1 MAVNVFKTLA
11 PSHNGMNPRLDVYMD
26 HGAARPINPRVLE
39 TMTPYFTK
47 SFGNPASFHTP
58 GFEALKALN
67 GAREQVAYLIGAE
80 ASEIVF
86 TSCATESNNLGIV
99 GTATRYRKEGGRIV
113 VSEIEHISIMNICK
127 ELSRQ
132 GFEIKYSPV
141 DREGIVDLGQLKE
154 IVDDKTVMV
163 SIMAANGEI
172 GTIQPIEEAAEIAH
186 AHGAFLHTDATAA
199 AGQVPLDTSTM
210 KFDLMT
216 LSSNDLYG
224 PKGVGALYV
233 KKGLRLKP
241 YMIGG
246 GQEGGLRS
254 GSENIPGI
262 VGMGKAAELAMGE
275 MEGESKRLTRL
286 RDRLVR
292 GITEAVPESY
302 LNGHSTR
309 RLPNN
314 ANIRFSYIE
323 GESLILSLDQLGIRV
338 SSGSACVAKTLEPS
352 HVLRAI
358 GLKHEEAH
366 GSLVFTLGKSNREDD
381 VEYVIQQM
389 PEVVR
394 RLRAMSP
401 LTPEELR

>member
-1 MAVNVFKTLA
+1 
-11 PSHNGMNPRLDVYMD
+11 MNVYMD
-26 HGAARPINPRVLE
+26 HGAAHPVDPRVLNA
-39 TMTPYFTK
+39 MTSYFSE
-47 SFGNPASFHTP
+47 SFGNPSSFHAL
-58 GFEALKALN
+58 GFDAQKAVSK
-67 GAREQVAYLIGAE
+67 AREQVASLVGAQT
-80 ASEIVF
+80 SEIIF

-99 GTATRYRKEGGRIV
+99 GAALRYRKKGSRIV
-113 VSEIEHISIMNICK
+113 VSEIEHISVLNICK

-132 GFEIKYSPV
+132 GFEIQYAPV
-141 DREGIVDLGQLKE
+141 NPDGILDVERLKE
-154 IVDDKTVMV
+154 LVNDETVLV
-163 SIMAANGEI
+163 SIMTANGEI
-172 GTIQPIEEAAEIAH
+172 GTIQPIKEAMEIAH
-186 AHGAFLHTDATAA
+186 SHDALFHTDATAA
-199 AGQVPLDTSTM
+199 AGQIPLDASSM

-241 YMIGG
+241 HMIGG
-246 GQEGGLRS
+246 GQEDGLRS

-262 VGMGKAAELAMGE
+262 VGMGEAVEIIQKE
-275 MEGESKRLTRL
+275 MVVESERLTKL
-286 RDRLVR
+286 RDRLID
-292 GITEAVPESY
+292 GITNAVLESY
-302 LNGHSTR
+302 LNGHPTK

-323 GESLILSLDQLGIRV
+323 GEALILSLDQLGIRV

-352 HVLRAI
+352 HVLRAL

-366 GSLVFTLGKSNREDD
+366 GSLVFTLGKSNRGED
-381 VEYVIQQM
+381 VEYVIQKM

-401 LTPEELR
+401 LTPKELG

>member
-1 MAVNVFKTLA
+1 
-11 PSHNGMNPRLDVYMD
+11 MD
-26 HGAARPINPRVLE
+26 HGAARPVDLRVLE
-39 TMTPYFTK
+39 AMTPFFTE

-67 GAREQVAYLIGAE
+67 GAREQVASLIGAE

-99 GTATRYRKEGGRIV
+99 GAATRYRKEGGRIV
-113 VSEIEHISIMNICK
+113 VSEIEHISILNICR

-141 DREGIVDLGQLKE
+141 DREGIIDLGQLGE

-186 AHGAFLHTDATAA
+186 AHGALLHTDATAA
-199 AGQVPLDTSTM
+199 AGQVPLGASTM

-224 PKGVGALYV
+224 PKGVGALYM
-233 KKGLRLKP
+233 KKGLRLRP
-241 YMIGG
+241 HMIGG

-262 VGMGKAAELAMGE
+262 VGMGRAAELAMGE
-275 MEGESKRLTRL
+275 MEGESRRLTRL

-302 LNGHSTR
+302 LNGHPTR

-366 GSLVFTLGKSNREDD
+366 GSLVYTLGKSNREEDM
-381 VEYVIQQM
+381 EYVIQRM